1 MLECIHG
8 PSFTG
13 TTPMT
18 VPHLHGGVI
27 PMRHDGHPDFQFSPG
42 ANDTYRF
49 PNPQRAAMLWYHDH
63 SLGLTRLNVYMG
75 LAGAYILRDAFE
87 TNLRLPSGKY
97 EMPLVIMDRDFNPDG
112 SLKYQSSWAS
122 TFFGKYYLV
131 NGKVSRKSGKCP
143 SLACFV
149 VPEPHLYR
157 CLHDSST
164 QPILLHISYL
174 LITLLHFPPRFIP
187 LCASNE
193 KRTVFAS

>member
-1 MLECIHG
+1 MKHVPISFSFAIYLTHIHRIQRRSQTFPPLSTKVTWINDLRDTANGNELRTTHYLNVLECIHG

-42 ANDTYRF
+42 VNDTYRF

-63 SLGLTRLNVYMG
+63 GLGLTRLNVYMG

-131 NGKVSRKSGKCP
+131 NGKVRPGKSG
-143 SLACFV
+143 
-149 VPEPHLYR
+149 
-157 CLHDSST
+157 
-164 QPILLHISYL
+164 Q
-174 LITLLHFPPRFIP
+174 
-187 LCASNE
+187 
-193 KRTVFAS
+193 